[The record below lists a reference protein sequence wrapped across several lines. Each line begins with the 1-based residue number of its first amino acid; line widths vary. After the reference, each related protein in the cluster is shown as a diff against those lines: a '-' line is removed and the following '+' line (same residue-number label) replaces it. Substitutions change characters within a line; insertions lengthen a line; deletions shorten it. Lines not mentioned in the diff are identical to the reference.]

1 MRKIIFLCLSLLV
14 NLSGVMAQ
22 NDAMFVYRN
31 DGAINAFL
39 NADVDSMRC
48 SHIGLDSVEYKDYVV
63 QEVWTVDSV
72 YRIPLEVIDSVS
84 FVTPLQFTR
93 KEL

>member
-1 MRKIIFLCLSLLV
+1 
-14 NLSGVMAQ
+14 
-22 NDAMFVYRN
+22 
-31 DGAINAFL
+31 
-39 NADVDSMRC
+39 MRC

-84 FVTPLQFTR
+84 FVTPPTIY
-93 KEL
+93 KEGVVNLKVQMTLP